1 MLGFQLP
8 EHLQITE
15 SQIHEKMLKMAPQ
28 GVDTSEGHMYW
39 DHTKPT
45 ARVAGEL
52 VEYTL
57 PLTLM
62 LTFPQFAIGPFL
74 ELHGEPIGVDRKAA
88 VHATTLETFI
98 ADEGTIIP
106 EGNIVLTLGDEHE
119 ESVRYSIQK
128 GGIVDSSGEITL
140 PIKAVEA
147 GLHGNVPPNTIVGID
162 KPIKGL
168 KRLYNPEAVTDGAA
182 IEDDESYRERILE
195 RNRNKPLS
203 GAKSDYVRWA
213 KEVDGVG
220 DVIVQPLWAGPKTV
234 RVLITDRNRQIAT
247 QQLIEEVKN
256 YIDPVDGMGEGKA
269 PIGAHVT
276 IDTITPV
283 PISIKVKL
291 VLEKGYK
298 IKEVLNLLEDN
309 INSYFSDE
317 SIIKYALV
325 GATITRTEGISD
337 YENLLLN
344 DATTNI
350 ALAEGERAVVSEVL
364 HIDETT

>member
-1 MLGFQLP
+1 MLEFQLP

-15 SQIHEKMLKMAPQ
+15 TQIHEKMLKMAPQ
-28 GVDTSEGHMYW
+28 GIDTSEGHMYW

-45 ARVAGEL
+45 ARIAGEL

-62 LTFPQFAIGPFL
+62 LMFPQFAFGQFL
-74 ELHGEPIGVDRKAA
+74 ELHGEPIGVYRKAA
-88 VHATTLETFI
+88 VQATTLETFVG
-98 ADEGTIIP
+98 DEGTVIS
-106 EGNIVLTLGDEHE
+106 EGDIVLTLGDEHE

-128 GGIVDSSGEITL
+128 GGVIGSSGEITL

-147 GLHGNVPPNTIVGID
+147 GLHGNVPPNTIVGIE

-168 KRLYNPEAVTDGAA
+168 KKLYNQQAVSDGAA
-182 IEDDESYRERILE
+182 IEDDESYRGRILE

-213 KEVDGVG
+213 KEVNGVG

-247 QQLIEEVKN
+247 QQLMDEVKA

-276 IDTITPV
+276 IGTITPV
-283 PISIKVKL
+283 PVLIKVKL
-291 VLEKGYK
+291 MLEKGYE
-298 IKEVLNLLEDN
+298 IKEVLKRLEDN
-309 INSYFSDE
+309 INGYFSDK

-325 GATITRTEGISD
+325 GATITQTKGISD

-344 DATTNI
+344 DSTANI
-350 ALAEGERAVVSEVL
+350 VLAEGERAVVSEVL
-364 HIDETT
+364 QIDTAA